1 MKEPSAPTIGRP
13 RAFDA
18 EVALDHALE
27 VFWQK
32 GYEGTSLSD
41 LTEAMGINRP
51 SLYAAFGNKEEL
63 FRKVLDRYA
72 EGPTG
77 YMARALQAPSAREV
91 ARRFLRGVIDQ
102 LTDKRTPRG
111 CLLVQSA
118 LVCADAAESVRA
130 ELAARRAEGER
141 ALRRRFERAKKE
153 DDLPADAS
161 PADLASYLITVVHG
175 MAVRGASDAS
185 RARLLRVMEMA
196 MKSWPRG
203 RRKVGHRV
211 RQKKPKSFG

>member
-1 MKEPSAPTIGRP
+1 MKEPPVPTIGRP
-13 RAFDA
+13 RAFDV
-18 EVALDHALE
+18 EVALDRALE

-41 LTEAMGINRP
+41 LTEAMRINRP
-51 SLYAAFGNKEEL
+51 SLYAAFGNKEAL

-77 YMARALQAPSAREV
+77 YMAQALQAPTAREV

-153 DDLPADAS
+153 GDLPADAS

-185 RARLLRVMEMA
+185 RAQLLRVMEMA
-196 MKSWPRG
+196 MKSWPSARRSGSKSRPLG
-203 RRKVGHRV
+203 RRK
-211 RQKKPKSFG
+211 

>member
-1 MKEPSAPTIGRP
+1 MKERPAQTIGRP

-18 EVALDHALE
+18 EVALDRALK

-72 EGPTG
+72 EGPSG
-77 YMARALQAPSAREV
+77 YMARALQAPTAWEV
-91 ARRFLRGVIDQ
+91 ARCFLRGVVDQ
-102 LTDKRTPRG
+102 LTDRRTPRG
-111 CLLVQSA
+111 CLLVQGA
-118 LVCADAAESVRA
+118 LVCADAAEAVRA
-130 ELAARRAEGER
+130 ELAARRAAGEKV
-141 ALRRRFERAKKE
+141 LRRRFERAKKE
-153 DDLPADAS
+153 GDLPAAAS

-175 MAVRGASDAS
+175 MAVRGASGAS
-185 RARLLRVMEMA
+185 RAQLLRVMEMA
-196 MKSWPRG
+196 MKSWPND
-203 RRKVGHRV
+203 RRRS
-211 RQKKPKSFG
+211 P

>member
-1 MKEPSAPTIGRP
+1 MKERPAPTIGRP
-13 RAFDA
+13 RAFDV
-18 EVALDHALE
+18 EVALDRALE
-27 VFWQK
+27 AFWQK

-41 LTEAMGINRP
+41 LTKAMRINRP

-77 YMARALQAPSAREV
+77 YMARALQAPTAREA
-91 ARRFLRGVIDQ
+91 ARRILRGVIDQ

-153 DDLPADAS
+153 GDLPADAS

-185 RARLLRVMEMA
+185 RAQLLRVMEMA
-196 MKSWPRG
+196 MKSWPSG
-203 RRKVGHRV
+203 RRSGSKSRPLR
-211 RQKKPKSFG
+211 RQK